1 MYSLADMLRLA
12 PPTRALAESD
22 TDGTSVRALL
32 STLTLPDACIEPG
45 SQATP
50 LGKRDASKPVGH
62 ALPSPPLSCAASAT
76 LPLP

>member
-45 SQATP
+45 SHATP
-50 LGKRDASKPVGH
+50 LGKSDASKPVGH
-62 ALPSPPLSCAASAT
+62 AVKPPNARAASAT